1 MERQLSFNHR
11 PGQGCLTELHCV
23 YSVNVSPGAGVL
35 PLGGQE
41 RTVSNPVEQKRFC
54 ACYRGLFDV
63 CLNCHNKAGVL
74 ERSQMKLLY
83 VCVLFFKLCFIEN
96 SDLILHFPK

>member
-11 PGQGCLTELHCV
+11 PGQGCLTELHSV

-41 RTVSNPVEQKRFC
+41 RTSVIQLSRKGFVLVTE
-54 ACYRGLFDV
+54 G
-63 CLNCHNKAGVL
+63 CLMSV
-74 ERSQMKLLY
+74 
-83 VCVLFFKLCFIEN
+83 
-96 SDLILHFPK
+96 